1 VENLHDTLE
10 LGCGIGAVSEFLSE
24 SYQMNVIGTDFDS
37 AQIELPLDKHAMSAL
52 AEKLNSTKL
61 SLRSYYLSH
70 KSLNLIFVLLLG
82 LFGYWLGPQDLSK
95 GDYTAEIELSVEN
108 QTLSL
113 IFPFSLGD
121 QSGKP
126 LTITKESNNFL
137 LIIEGKDVYKVGLG
151 EQIIY
156 RVQVLDAN
164 GEAVDLTFDN
174 VTSNITGE
182 NYRQVLPPTFREDAW
197 LGFVMRIPFKAKI
210 STALLF
216 AVATLWLTELVP
228 LSAGALTIPVIIVI
242 VSVTDASTVFQ
253 PFFHPIVVLFF
264 AGFLLAEGMRRTG
277 VDRWI
282 ALNIL
287 RRTSLK
293 PAFLLLTMMGLS
305 ALLSMWMSNTAS
317 VAVIIPIALAV
328 IEKIPNAPGKTGFR
342 RALILGVAYAATV
355 GGIGSAIGTPAN
367 ILALTYLNEFADYYM
382 AFIDWFAYGLPVV
395 IIMVPVIWFF
405 LILAFRVKLRHVGQ
419 HLSHDTYV
427 EELKK
432 LGGLNKDQRFLLLVF
447 FAIIGLWLTE
457 RFHHIPTSIV
467 ALAGVLILFFAETI
481 KKEDLSRINWDALLT
496 FGGGLALGSML
507 VLTGVSDWIALHL
520 MGLADQPPLMVIF
533 FVAALTLLI
542 GAFISNTAC
551 AAMLIPLA
559 IPLAQIIHLDP
570 RLLIAVIAI
579 ASSIDF
585 ALVVGTPPTML
596 AYSTGFFQVKDIF
609 KRGVV
614 LDLIGILILSFGV
627 VWIWQWLGVVTF

>member
-1 VENLHDTLE
+1 MSS
-10 LGCGIGAVSEFLSE
+10 I
-24 SYQMNVIGTDFDS
+24 
-37 AQIELPLDKHAMSAL
+37 AQKWDI
-52 AEKLNSTKL
+52 TKTN
-61 SLRSYYLSH
+61 LRSYHLSG
-70 KSLNLIFVLLLG
+70 KPLKLIFVFLLG
-82 LFGYWLGPQDLSK
+82 LFGYWLGPKDLTK
-95 GDYTAEIELSVEN
+95 GDYTAQIQVTFEGQALSI
-108 QTLSL
+108 L
-113 IFPFSLGD
+113 FPFQLGDRPGQPVTRTQANDNYQLVLQGEDAYKDSLG
-121 QSGKP
+121 QR
-126 LTITKESNNFL
+126 IN
-137 LIIEGKDVYKVGLG
+137 
-151 EQIIY
+151 Y
-156 RVQVLDAN
+156 RVQVIDPH
-164 GEAVDLTFDN
+164 GEVAYLTFDN
-174 VTSNITGE
+174 AVSTITGP
-182 NYRQVLPPTFREDAW
+182 NYRRVLPPTHRDGSW
-197 LGFVMRIPFKAKI
+197 LDFSMRIPYKAKI

-228 LSAGALTIPVIIVI
+228 LSVGALAIPVVI
-242 VSVTDASTVFQ
+242 VMAAVTDATTVFQ
-253 PFFHPIVVLFF
+253 PFFHPIVILFF

-287 RRTSLK
+287 RRSSLE
-293 PAFLLLTMMGLS
+293 PAVLMLTMMSLT

-317 VAVIIPIALAV
+317 VAIIIPIALAV
-328 IEKIPNAPGKTGFR
+328 MEKIPHGAGGKSFR

-367 ILALTYLNEFADYYM
+367 ILALTFLNEFADTYL

-395 IIMVPVIWFF
+395 LIMVPVIWLL
-405 LILAFRVKLRHVGQ
+405 LILSFRVKLHHVGQ

-432 LGGLNKDQRFLLLVF
+432 MGGLNKNQRLLLLVF
-447 FAIIGLWLTE
+447 FAIMGLWLTE
-457 RFHHIPTSIV
+457 RFHHIHTSVV

-496 FGGGLALGSML
+496 FGGGLALGNML

-520 MGLADQPPLMVIF
+520 MGLANQPPLLVVV
-533 FVAALTLLI
+533 FVTALTLLI

-570 RLLIAVIAI
+570 RLLVAVIAI

-596 AYSTGFFQVKDIF
+596 AYSTGFFNVKDIF

-614 LDLIGILILSFGV
+614 LDLIGVLVISFGV
-627 VWIWQWLGVVTF
+627 IWIWRWLGVVDF